1 LRTDSA
7 TITLTRTLTVASGV
21 FAPGHLGEL
30 TQHLPFEL
38 VDAVLEDTG
47 KIQRRLRNLPSRVGV
62 YFVLALG
69 LFPELG
75 YLGVWGKLVAA
86 LEQLAVPWPCEKALR
101 DLRRRVGVAPLRAL
115 FEIVAGPLAQPGTPG
130 TRYRR
135 WRTVAFDGCSS
146 IKAPDRE
153 RNRSWLAK
161 IRYRLAWAGY
171 PTVMLMT
178 LVETGTRGLI
188 GAAFG
193 PTTTGESRYAR
204 RLCALLGPDMLVL
217 ADRAFDGNDLLAA
230 VAGRGAQFLVRLKS
244 TRRPPVAAHLCDG
257 SFLSRIGE
265 VVVRII
271 DADITVI
278 CADGTKIAGRYRLA
292 TTLLDSRRDS
302 AAALIRLYHERWEI
316 ESAYLA
322 LRHTLLG
329 GRVLRSGDPI
339 GLEQELWALLTVYQ
353 ALRMAMVAAAESVP
367 GTDPDR
373 VCFTIA
379 MQAARD
385 QVILAS
391 GVVAA
396 DPVDLVGVIGRAVL
410 DGVLPPRRPRIS
422 ARKVKSPI
430 SRYHA
435 RPSDDDRPLTSQ
447 NVIDVLVVVY
457 EGQTAPPPPP
467 TPPQPSEQ
475 EQKQE
480 QEQEQ
485 EQSDDSQPAAS
496 RKDKVLALLRAD
508 PGRSWRGR
516 ELAQVLG
523 IANLNSF
530 CVQLSQW
537 ASKGLIYKIAPAVYA
552 LAPPPISIDGLPPA
566 ETTQLTMALTA

>member
-1 LRTDSA
+1 MRTDSA
-7 TITLTRTLTVASGV
+7 TTTTLTRTLTVAGGV

-75 YLGVWGKLVAA
+75 YVGVWGKLVAA
-86 LEQLAVPWPCEKALR
+86 LEQLGLPRPCEKALR

-115 FEIVAGPLAQPGTPG
+115 FEIVAGPLAQPATPG
-130 TRYRR
+130 ARYRR

-146 IKAPDRE
+146 IKVPDAE
-153 RNRSWLAK
+153 RNRSWLGK
-161 IRYRLAWAGY
+161 IKHRLGWAGY

-178 LVETGTRGLI
+178 LVETGTRGLL
-188 GAAFG
+188 GAVFG
-193 PTTTGESRYAR
+193 PATTGESRYAR
-204 RLCALLGPDMLVL
+204 RLCALLGADMLVL

-244 TRRPPVAAHLCDG
+244 TRRPPLAARLCDG
-257 SFLSRIGE
+257 SFLSKVGE

-278 CADGTKIAGRYRLA
+278 CADGTKITGRYRLA
-292 TTLLDSRRDS
+292 TTLLDPRRDR

-373 VCFTIA
+373 ACFTIA
-379 MQAARD
+379 MQTARD

-391 GVVAA
+391 GVLPADPAA
-396 DPVDLVGVIGRAVL
+396 PVDLVGVIGRAIL
-410 DGVLPPRRPRIS
+410 DGLLPPRRPRIS
-422 ARKVKSPI
+422 VRKVKSPI

-435 RPSDDDRPLTSQ
+435 RPQDDERPLTSQ
-447 NVIDVLVVVY
+447 NVVGVLVVVH
-457 EGQTAPPPPP
+457 EGQTIPPPLSA
-467 TPPQPSEQ
+467 PPQPPE
-475 EQKQE
+475 QE

-485 EQSDDSQPAAS
+485 EQADDTQPATS
-496 RKDKVLALLRAD
+496 RKDQVLALLRAD

-516 ELAQVLG
+516 ELAQVLR

-552 LAPPPISIDGLPPA
+552 LTPPAASINGLSPA
-566 ETTQLTMALTA
+566 ETTQLTMALMA